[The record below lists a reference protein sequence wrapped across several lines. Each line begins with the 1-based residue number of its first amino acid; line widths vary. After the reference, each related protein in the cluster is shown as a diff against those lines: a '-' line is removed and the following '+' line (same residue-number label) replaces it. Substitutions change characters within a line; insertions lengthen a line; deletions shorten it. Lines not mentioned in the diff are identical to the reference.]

1 MNKISDEQTFFW
13 LSGSQAHWATSRP
26 RNGYSP
32 KRCTERFFLMISER
46 NFCEQRKC
54 LLTARGVING
64 CNSQTGEAVYTVDFP
79 EFYSEGC
86 WFLIGEKLH
95 WRISIGESPLDL
107 SSKRRRTSHRESE
120 NLKGKRDRFS
130 LIQSLNFRV
139 IDAKAMENSPMAAKR
154 SLSKMR

>member
-86 WFLIGEKLH
+86 WFPIGEKLH
-95 WRISIGESPLDL
+95 WRKTSLEDLHWRISIRSVFEEEKNFSQRKWKF
-107 SSKRRRTSHRESE
+107 KRKKRSFFSHSVSEFQSHRRESDGE
-120 NLKGKRDRFS
+120 LTDGS
-130 LIQSLNFRV
+130 
-139 IDAKAMENSPMAAKR
+139 
-154 SLSKMR
+154 